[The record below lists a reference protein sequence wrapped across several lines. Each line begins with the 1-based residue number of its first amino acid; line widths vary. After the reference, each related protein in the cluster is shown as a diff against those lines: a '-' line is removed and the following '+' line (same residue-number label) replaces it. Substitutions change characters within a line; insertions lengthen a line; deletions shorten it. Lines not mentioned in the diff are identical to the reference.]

1 MKGLELNNY
10 RCSYCQKLLFKALL
24 IQAIV
29 EIKCKNCKN
38 IVTVTQEV
46 QKVKY

>member
-1 MKGLELNNY
+1 MRGLELNNY
-10 RCSYCQKLLFKALL
+10 RCLYCHKLLFKALL

-38 IVTVTQEV
+38 IVTITEES